1 MASFTLTDDRTEVSK
16 ATMHT
21 GGTKRLRLAGVG
33 GDRSVLSVDSTNSTV
48 VSQTLLALFSGPK
61 GIWTVHLQA
70 RSKGSAEIQAKLK
83 GAVVATIAVTVVEKL
98 ALPAEA
104 TEEGMLA
111 RLLLAES
118 TNPGQ
123 PGYYAWKAKTAM
135 QWMRV
140 VLANRLNY
148 SNPEEFYAKGAK
160 TLADIV
166 KAKPEQFKGFQDYPK
181 IGADQSK
188 VIDDIVNIANSD
200 SDTRQEKCAQFLQ
213 GALEVAS
220 SKTLIPDPCPTGLY
234 GWKTAGHKPPR
245 GDLVKYG
252 DPQSGNQFYTLSK

>member
-21 GGTKRLRLAGVG
+21 GGTKRLHLAGVG

-48 VSQTLLALFSGPK
+48 VSQTLLTLFSGPK
-61 GIWTVHLQA
+61 GIWTVDLQA
-70 RSKGSAEIQAKLK
+70 KSKGSAEVQAKLK

-111 RLLLAES
+111 RLLLAEAL
-118 TNPGQ
+118 NPGQ
-123 PGYYAWKAKTAM
+123 QGYDASKSKTAM
-135 QWMRV
+135 QWMRI
-140 VLANRLNY
+140 VLANRLNS
-148 SNPEEFYAKGAK
+148 SNPEKFYAKGAK

-166 KAKPEQFKGFQDYPK
+166 KARPEQFKGFQDYPK

-188 VIDDIVNIANSD
+188 VIGEVLNIANAD
-200 SDTRQEKCAQFLQ
+200 SDRRQEKYAQFVQ
-213 GALEVAS
+213 NALEAAS
-220 SKTLIPDPCPTGLY
+220 SKALISDPCPTGLY
-234 GWKTAGHKPPR
+234 GWRTAGSDPPG
-245 GDLVKYG
+245 GDFVKYG